1 MSKETTCIMT
11 TTKESANLL
20 ALATSIYIN
29 YFGCTPS
36 INAYEKEIECI
47 EEDLKYLYD
56 NMANRAYAREK
67 ERPIWNSCRSIDEIE
82 STTEN
87 TSELYMVKII
97 MQYESEDFDFDTE
110 ETRICSSFECAER
123 ILKEYM
129 HNEDIFNDDNKL
141 KFLQVEIYDTKWEDG
156 ELFERYP
163 IMKYENTECI
173 NVNSGNLYRTV
184 CVTTEYCGEQ
194 YIYADSSDEKILDYI
209 KTGKTVKI
217 WHEFDDVIVYQI
229 KDNLNTFYTGVEK
242 GKKAPKETK

>member
-1 MSKETTCIMT
+1 MNKEKCIMT
-11 TTKESANLL
+11 ATKENTNLL

-29 YFGCTPS
+29 YFGYTPS
-36 INAYEKEIECI
+36 INAYETEIKCI

-56 NMANRAYAREK
+56 NMANRAKEK
-67 ERPIWNSCRSIDEIE
+67 EKPIWNSCRSIDEIE

-87 TSELYMVKII
+87 ISELYMVKII
-97 MQYESEDFDFDTE
+97 MQYEEEYFNTED
-110 ETRICSSFECAER
+110 TRICSSFDDAER
-123 ILKEYM
+123 ILKAYM
-129 HNEDIFNDDNKL
+129 HNEDIFNEEYNEL
-141 KFLQVEIYDTKWEDG
+141 KFFQVEICDTKWEEG

-194 YIYADSSDEKILDYI
+194 YVYADSSDEKILDYI

-229 KDNLNTFYTGVEK
+229 KDHLNTFYTGVEK
-242 GKKAPKETK
+242 R